1 MNNIGLKYSP
11 FKLELSNNFE
21 NSKAKIFERKGFI
34 IKLESDGKTGYGEA
48 NPLPEFGS
56 ETFEQDEEALKDF
69 KLNLNILPEDFIESI
84 EDSLRALPDLPA
96 LRHGFEQ
103 AILNLLCA
111 KANISLNEIL
121 NCTSRTEIKV
131 NAVIG
136 LLNPAKSASAALR
149 LVKEGFTTLK
159 IKAGREQFKD
169 DLNCLVAI
177 QKAVGDDVKLR
188 IDANGKWNIVEAID
202 NLKLLESFNVEYV
215 EQPVNNL
222 IGFQKVSKKSSIPL
236 AADESIRSFDDAKN
250 FIQSRTIN
258 ALVLKPMLLGG
269 IIPTLKI
276 IKIAERENLK
286 VIISSSFESS
296 LGRSWAIF
304 VASTVN
310 EEIAHGLDTA
320 RFLKN
325 DLYPNPYPV
334 RNGRIFLQNNN

>member
-1 MNNIGLKYSP
+1 MNNISLKYSP
-11 FKLELSNNFE
+11 FNLELSNKFE

-56 ETFEQDEEALKDF
+56 ETFEQDEVALKDF
-69 KLNLNILPEDFIESI
+69 KLNLNILPENFIESI
-84 EDSLRALPDLPA
+84 EDNLKTLSGLPA

-103 AILNLLCA
+103 ALLNLLCV
-111 KANISLNEIL
+111 KTNISLNEIL
-121 NCTSRTEIKV
+121 NCTSRPEIKV
-131 NAVIG
+131 NTVIG
-136 LLNPAKSASAALR
+136 LLNPSESASLASQ

-159 IKAGREQFKD
+159 IKAGRENFKD
-169 DLNCLVAI
+169 DLNCLIKI
-177 QKAVGDDVKLR
+177 QKAVGDEVKLR
-188 IDANGKWNIVEAID
+188 IDANGKWNKIEAIE
-202 NLKLLESFNVEYV
+202 NLKALENFNIEYV
-215 EQPVNNL
+215 EQPVNNI
-222 IGFQKVSKKSSIPL
+222 IGFQKVSQKSSIPL

-250 FIQSRTIN
+250 FIQSRTIK

-276 IKIAERENLK
+276 IQIAERENLK

-304 VASTVN
+304 AASTVK

-325 DLYPNPYPV
+325 DFYPNPYPV
-334 RNGRIFLQNNN
+334 QNGRIFLKNNN

>member
-1 MNNIGLKYSP
+1 MNNISLKYSP
-11 FKLELSNNFE
+11 FNLVLSNNFG
-21 NSKAKIFERKGFI
+21 NSKAKLFERKGFI

-56 ETFEQDEEALKDF
+56 ETFEQDEEALKGF

-84 EDSLRALPDLPA
+84 EDSLRALSDLPA
-96 LRHGFEQ
+96 LQHGFEQ
-103 AILNLLCA
+103 AMLNLLCA

-121 NCTSRTEIKV
+121 NCTSRPEIKV

-136 LLNPAKSASAALR
+136 LLNPAESASAALR

-159 IKAGREQFKD
+159 IKTGRDKFKD
-169 DLNCLVAI
+169 DLNCLAAI
-177 QKAVGDDVKLR
+177 QKAVGDEVKLR
-188 IDANGKWNIVEAID
+188 IDANGKWKTIEAIE
-202 NLKLLESFNVEYV
+202 NLKALDIFNIEYV

-222 IGFQKVSKKSSIPL
+222 IGFQKVSKKSPLPL
-236 AADESIRSFDDAKN
+236 AADESIRSFNDAKD
-250 FIQSRTIN
+250 FIKTRTIK

-276 IKIAERENLK
+276 INLAESENLK
-286 VIISSSFESS
+286 VVISSSFESS

-304 VASTVN
+304 AASTVK
-310 EEIAHGLDTA
+310 EDIAHGLDTA

-334 RNGRIFLQNNN
+334 KNGRIFLQNNK

>member
-11 FKLELSNNFE
+11 FKLELSNKFE

-56 ETFEQDEEALKDF
+56 ETFEQDEVALKDF
-69 KLNLNILPEDFIESI
+69 KLDLNILPENFIESI
-84 EDSLRALPDLPA
+84 EDNLKTLSGLPA

-103 AILNLLCA
+103 ALLNLLCV
-111 KANISLNEIL
+111 KTNISLNEIL
-121 NCTSRTEIKV
+121 NCTSRPEIKV

-136 LLNPAKSASAALR
+136 LLNPSESASLASQ

-159 IKAGREQFKD
+159 IKAGRENFKD
-169 DLNCLVAI
+169 DLNCLIKI
-177 QKAVGDDVKLR
+177 QKAVGDEVKLR
-188 IDANGKWNIVEAID
+188 IDANGKWNKIEAIE
-202 NLKLLESFNVEYV
+202 NLKALENFNIEYV
-215 EQPVNNL
+215 EQPVNNI
-222 IGFQKVSKKSSIPL
+222 IGFQKVSQKSSIPL

-250 FIQSRTIN
+250 FIQSRTIK

-276 IKIAERENLK
+276 IQIAERENLK

-304 VASTVN
+304 GASTVK

-334 RNGRIFLQNNN
+334 QNGRIFLKNNN

>member
-1 MNNIGLKYSP
+1 MNNIKLKYSQ
-11 FKLELSNNFE
+11 FKLEFFNKFE

-56 ETFEQDEEALKDF
+56 ETFEQDEEALKNF
-69 KLNLNILPEDFIESI
+69 KLNLNILPEDFINSF
-84 EDSLRALPDLPA
+84 EDNLGYLSSLPA
-96 LRHGFEQ
+96 LQHGFEQ
-103 AILNLLCA
+103 ALLNLFCK

-121 NCTSRTEIKV
+121 NCTSRREINV

-136 LLNPAKSASAALR
+136 LLKPAESASAASR

-159 IKAGREQFKD
+159 IKIGRDNFKD
-169 DLNCLVAI
+169 DLNCLSAI
-177 QKAVGDDVKLR
+177 QKEVGDNVKIR
-188 IDANGKWNIVEAID
+188 IDVNGKWNIVEAIE
-202 NLKLLESFNVEYV
+202 NLNLLKNYNIEYV
-215 EQPVNNL
+215 EQPVDNL
-222 IGFQKVSKKSSIPL
+222 IGFQKVSEKSSIPL
-236 AADESIRSFDDAKN
+236 AADESIRSFDDAKH
-250 FIQSRTIN
+250 FIKSHSIQ

-304 VASTVN
+304 AASTVN
-310 EEIAHGLDTA
+310 GEIAHGLDTA

-334 RNGRIFLQNNN
+334 KNGKISLQNND

>member
-1 MNNIGLKYSP
+1 MNNISLKYSP
-11 FKLELSNNFE
+11 FNLELSNKFE
-21 NSKAKIFERKGFI
+21 NSKAKLFDRKGFI

-56 ETFEQDEEALKDF
+56 ETFEQDEEALKGF

-84 EDSLRALPDLPA
+84 EDSLKALSDLPA

-121 NCTSRTEIKV
+121 NCTSRPEIKV

-136 LLNPAKSASAALR
+136 LLNPAESASVALR

-177 QKAVGDDVKLR
+177 QKAVGDEVKLR
-188 IDANGKWNIVEAID
+188 IDANGKWKTIEAIE
-202 NLKLLESFNVEYV
+202 NLKALDIFNIEYV
-215 EQPVNNL
+215 EQPVKNL
-222 IGFQKVSKKSSIPL
+222 IGFLKVSKKSPIPL
-236 AADESIRSFDDAKN
+236 AADESIRSFNDAKN
-250 FIQSRTIN
+250 FIQSRTIK

-276 IKIAERENLK
+276 IQIAEKENLK

-304 VASTVN
+304 AASTVK
-310 EEIAHGLDTA
+310 EDIAHGLDTA

-325 DLYPNPYPV
+325 DLYPNPYPI
-334 RNGRIFLQNNN
+334 RNGRIFLQNNK

>member
-11 FKLELSNNFE
+11 FNLELSNKFE
-21 NSKAKIFERKGFI
+21 NSKAKLFERKGFI
-34 IKLESDGKTGYGEA
+34 IKFESDGKTGYGEA

-56 ETFEQDEEALKDF
+56 ETFEQDEEALKGF

-84 EDSLRALPDLPA
+84 EDSLKALSDLPA

-103 AILNLLCA
+103 AIFNLLCA

-121 NCTSRTEIKV
+121 NCTSRPEIKV

-136 LLNPAKSASAALR
+136 LLNPAESASAALR

-177 QKAVGDDVKLR
+177 QKAVGDEVKLR
-188 IDANGKWNIVEAID
+188 IDANGKWNTNEAIE
-202 NLKLLESFNVEYV
+202 NLKALEIFNIEYV
-215 EQPVNNL
+215 EQPVKNL

-236 AADESIRSFDDAKN
+236 AADESIRSFNDAKN
-250 FIQSRTIN
+250 FIKSRTIK

-276 IKIAERENLK
+276 IQIAEKENLK

-304 VASTVN
+304 AASTVK
-310 EEIAHGLDTA
+310 EDIAHGLDTA

-325 DLYPNPYPV
+325 DLYPNPYPI
-334 RNGRIFLQNNN
+334 RNGRIFLQNNK

>member
-11 FKLELSNNFE
+11 FKLELSNKFE
-21 NSKAKIFERKGFI
+21 NSKAKLFERKGFI
-34 IKLESDGKTGYGEA
+34 IKLESQGKKGYGEA

-56 ETFEQDEEALKDF
+56 ETFEQDEKTLKDF
-69 KLNLNILPEDFIESI
+69 KLNLNILNEDFIKSI
-84 EDSLRALPDLPA
+84 EDSLSALSDLPA

-103 AILNLLCA
+103 AILNLLCVNS
-111 KANISLNEIL
+111 NISLNEIL
-121 NCTSRTEIKV
+121 NCTSKPKIKV

-136 LLNPAKSASAALR
+136 LLSPVDSASAALR
-149 LVKEGFTTLK
+149 LIKEGYTTLK
-159 IKAGREQFKD
+159 IKIGRDKFKD

-177 QKAVGDDVKLR
+177 QKAVGKDIKLR
-188 IDANGKWNIVEAID
+188 IDANGKWDIIEAIE
-202 NLKLLESFNVEYV
+202 NLKALEGFNIEYV

-222 IGFQKVSKKSSIPL
+222 IAFQKVSKKSSIPL
-236 AADESIRSFDDAKN
+236 AADESIRNFDDAKN
-250 FIQSRTIN
+250 FIQSRSIK

-276 IKIAERENLK
+276 INLAERENLK
-286 VIISSSFESS
+286 VVISSSFESS

-304 VASTVN
+304 AASTVK

-334 RNGRIFLQNNN
+334 KNGRIFLQHNK

>member
-11 FKLELSNNFE
+11 FNLELSNKFE
-21 NSKAKIFERKGFI
+21 NSKAKLFERKGFI
-34 IKLESDGKTGYGEA
+34 IKFESDGKTGYGEA
-48 NPLPEFGS
+48 NPFPEFGS
-56 ETFEQDEEALKDF
+56 ETFEQDEEALKGF

-84 EDSLRALPDLPA
+84 EDSLKALSDLPA

-103 AILNLLCA
+103 AIFNLLCA

-121 NCTSRTEIKV
+121 NCTSRPEIKV

-136 LLNPAKSASAALR
+136 LLNPAESASAALR
-149 LVKEGFTTLK
+149 LVKEGFTTIK

-169 DLNCLVAI
+169 DLNCFVAI
-177 QKAVGDDVKLR
+177 QKAVGDEVKLR
-188 IDANGKWNIVEAID
+188 IDANGKWNTNEAIE
-202 NLKLLESFNVEYV
+202 NLKALEIFNIEYV
-215 EQPVNNL
+215 EQPVKNL

-236 AADESIRSFDDAKN
+236 AADESIRSFNDAKN
-250 FIQSRTIN
+250 FIKSRTIK

-276 IKIAERENLK
+276 IQIAEKENLK

-304 VASTVN
+304 AASTVK
-310 EEIAHGLDTA
+310 EDIAHGLDTA

-325 DLYPNPYPV
+325 DLYPNPYPI
-334 RNGRIFLQNNN
+334 RNGRIFLQNNK

>member
-11 FKLELSNNFE
+11 FNLELSNKFE
-21 NSKAKIFERKGFI
+21 NSKAKLFERKGFI

-56 ETFEQDEEALKDF
+56 ETFEQDEEALKGF

-84 EDSLRALPDLPA
+84 EDSLKALSDLPA

-103 AILNLLCA
+103 AILNLSCA

-121 NCTSRTEIKV
+121 NCTSRPEIKV

-136 LLNPAKSASAALR
+136 LLNPDESASAALR

-177 QKAVGDDVKLR
+177 QKAVGDDIKLR
-188 IDANGKWNIVEAID
+188 IDANGKWNTIGAIE
-202 NLKLLESFNVEYV
+202 NLKALEIFNIEYV

-222 IGFQKVSKKSSIPL
+222 IGFQKVSKKSPLPL

-250 FIQSRTIN
+250 FIRSRTIK

-276 IKIAERENLK
+276 INLAESENLK
-286 VIISSSFESS
+286 VVISSSFESS

-304 VASTVN
+304 AASTVK
-310 EEIAHGLDTA
+310 EDIAHGLDTA

-334 RNGRIFLQNNN
+334 KNGRIFLQNNK